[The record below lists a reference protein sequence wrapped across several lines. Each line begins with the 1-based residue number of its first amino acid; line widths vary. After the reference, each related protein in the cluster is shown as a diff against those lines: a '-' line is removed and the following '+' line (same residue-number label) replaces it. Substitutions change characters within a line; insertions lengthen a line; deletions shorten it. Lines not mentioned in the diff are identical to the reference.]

1 MRAYLTAPVWALV
14 LLAGLPVGALIAL
27 LIVLSGDTVTFAVVF
42 GAAVGLLFGL
52 VIAVGSH
59 RHRRDL
65 RPLLDR
71 LPEPG
76 WTLARAAARDGQV
89 PTDPEVRAAAIEL
102 LDLRIRN
109 LRRARTGLVLVLG
122 LNLLIALVNIAL
134 GNWWFILA
142 ALAWAAGLLERWQAP
157 RRLHRRRE
165 FLAAEQTLP

>member
-1 MRAYLTAPVWALV
+1 MRAYLTAPVWALI
-14 LLAGLPVGALIAL
+14 LLTGLPVGALIAL
-27 LIVLSGDTVTFAVVF
+27 LIVVSGDTLTFAVVF

-59 RHRRDL
+59 QHRRDL
-65 RPLLDR
+65 PLLER

-76 WTLARAAARDGQV
+76 WTLARAAARGGPV
-89 PTDPEVRAAAIEL
+89 PTNPEVRAVAVEL

-157 RRLHRRRE
+157 RRLHRRRDI
-165 FLAAEQTLP
+165 LVAEKTLP